1 MMLMNIYNFSWPK
14 EYLLIFVS
22 LPLALTGGFLSYYM
36 TINAFIADIV
46 PPEQRSFRMA
56 ILYVV
61 QTVATPFGT
70 QIGKFLFDVGSYEC
84 LYWVTLFGRVVCM
97 ILIVIRMETFKF
109 KIQPKPDDISKSQ
122 EQKKIH
128 LLSPL
133 HIKDSFQT
141 ALKKRTNNKRF
152 YLWVYIIV
160 VIGVVLPLWGETVIG
175 YNYVMTRFDW
185 GFDKYSNYVTITQI
199 IDIVGQI
206 IMLVSLG
213 FLKIRDSFL
222 VPILLGC
229 IITRDLIKAFAEE
242 GWMYYLAAVVYV
254 VCGYIFPAT
263 RSLIS
268 ACVEPHELGKVFAL
282 MTAMESLV
290 PLGMSQIYASV
301 WKVTSQLES
310 PWVGSVFMISAAL
323 NGVVLVLS
331 IVALIRLKGRAVM
344 DLDAS
349 QAGSVVNRYR

>member
-1 MMLMNIYNFSWPK
+1 MLINIYNFSWPK
-14 EYLLIFVS
+14 EFLLIFVS

-36 TINAFIADIV
+36 AINAFIADIV
-46 PPEQRSFRMA
+46 PPDKRSFRMA
-56 ILYVV
+56 ILHVV

-70 QIGKFLFDVGSYEC
+70 QIGKYLFDVGSYKL
-84 LYWVTLFGRVVCM
+84 LYWITLFGRVVCM

-109 KIQPKPDDISKSQ
+109 NIKPKPEVIPDSP
-122 EQKKIH
+122 ELKKIH
-128 LLSPL
+128 PLSPL
-133 HIKDSFQT
+133 HIIDSFKT
-141 ALKKRTNNKRF
+141 ALKERTNSKRF
-152 YLWVYIIV
+152 YLWVYLIV
-160 VIGVVLPLWGETVIG
+160 VIGIVLPLWGETVIG

-185 GFDKYSNYVTITQI
+185 GFDKYSNYTTITQI

-213 FLKIRDSFL
+213 YLKIRDSVL
-222 VPILLGC
+222 VPVLLSC
-229 IITRDLIKAFAEE
+229 IISRDIIKAFAEQ

-254 VCGYIFPAT
+254 ACGYIFPAT

-301 WKVTSQLES
+301 WKATSQLGS

-323 NGVVLVLS
+323 NGVVLMLA
-331 IVALIRLKGRAVM
+331 ILALIRLNGKAVM
-344 DLDAS
+344 DLDTS
-349 QAGSVVNRYR
+349 QAGLTVNRYR